1 MKMNTLFVLFCAA
14 LVALNARGALAEG
27 GRALKTVSAPKR
39 LVNAQVHLDKKVYQQ
54 SVTEVVARQEA
65 INKVSNALDHADRK
79 TERLNDRVDSAADRA
94 AALQAKASQTGSIP
108 VMRQAALAE
117 VNVERVIRETDKAK
131 DRLEANTDHRVQS
144 ALITQ
149 QRKED
154 AAGNKVERAQTRASA
169 AQNDF
174 NRFVARKGGPSS
186 GLSLPTLGGGQQ
198 QQDGQ
203 YGSTDSQ
210 GPQLLGR
217 GPILPFLP

>member
-1 MKMNTLFVLFCAA
+1 LEEGARKGEQGR
-14 LVALNARGALAEG
+14 ARGL
-27 GRALKTVSAPKR
+27 TVRFEAR
-39 LVNAQVHLDKKVYQQ
+39 
-54 SVTEVVARQEA
+54 ARQERWR
-65 INKVSNALDHADRK
+65 AL
-79 TERLNDRVDSAADRA
+79 AARFGRPA
-94 AALQAKASQTGSIP
+94 AAS
-108 VMRQAALAE
+108 LA
-117 VNVERVIRETDKAK
+117 RSSLPRGRAPSAPP
-131 DRLEANTDHRVQS
+131 LQS